1 MVLTDSSLALLIKPQ
16 VLITT
21 ILASSFIASCVT
33 SLPLAFSCPIST
45 SLSYT
50 FLEQPNVT
58 TLILFFFNDL
68 VLIPLKLRGQNY
80 DFNLYLIVNY
90 NLNIPPT
97 TNTLS
102 KKVKSCLAYS
112 FLLVV
117 MGVFNTLM

>member
-80 DFNLYLIVNY
+80 DFNLRSEEHTSELQSRPHLV
-90 NLNIPPT
+90 
-97 TNTLS
+97 
-102 KKVKSCLAYS
+102 CR
-112 FLLVV
+112 LL
-117 MGVFNTLM
+117 LEK